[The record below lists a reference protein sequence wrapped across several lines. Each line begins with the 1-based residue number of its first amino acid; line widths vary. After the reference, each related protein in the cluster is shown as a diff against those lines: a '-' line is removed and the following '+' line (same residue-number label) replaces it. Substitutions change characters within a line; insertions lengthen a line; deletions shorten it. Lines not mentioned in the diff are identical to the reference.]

1 MCPVLLVGP
10 CTYHAES
17 RRDPYTQEIRVA
29 QEFVTEMQAC
39 HIVPICAD
47 TDENSRNG
55 RTEARVML
63 CHERASHA
71 ALVLQ

>member
-1 MCPVLLVGP
+1 MSSPASGSLHLP
-10 CTYHAES
+10 
-17 RRDPYTQEIRVA
+17 RRKQKGSLHTRNQSS

-63 CHERASHA
+63 CHERASHV